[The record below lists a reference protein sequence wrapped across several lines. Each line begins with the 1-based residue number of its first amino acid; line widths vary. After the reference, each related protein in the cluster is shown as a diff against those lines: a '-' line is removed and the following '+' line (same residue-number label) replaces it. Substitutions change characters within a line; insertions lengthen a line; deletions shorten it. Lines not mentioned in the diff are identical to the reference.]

1 VTTAAGKT
9 DGQAPGQTGGQADDE
24 KERLTALGGIAA
36 LSLDALSSVAYGPE
50 AILVVLVAAG
60 ASALKYSL
68 PITGAIVVLL
78 AALVISYRQVIEA
91 FPNGG
96 GAYAV
101 SKTHLGTTPSLVAA
115 ASLTVDYILNA
126 AVGVSAG
133 VEALTAAYPALYGAR
148 VWLCLAVL
156 ALITGANLWGVAE
169 SARLFMVPTLV
180 FIVSIFA
187 VIVIGLVRSHPVV
200 ALDHNLPQ
208 ATDTVGVLL
217 VLKAFASGCSAL
229 TGVEAIAN
237 SVPQFRRPRV
247 KRAQHTEVGLGL
259 LLGGMLIGLGLLIHH
274 WDAVPQ
280 SGTTVL
286 AQLTEGAIGHNA
298 LFYVIQI
305 ITLVLL
311 SLAANTSFAG
321 LPVLAGLLAHDNFL
335 PHVFGLRA
343 DRRVF
348 RYGVI
353 VLAIA
358 AALLLIVVRGDT
370 QALVP
375 LFAVGVFIGFT
386 LSQTGMVKHWYLQRS
401 GSGSAGRSWV
411 YRAIINGVGAVLTF
425 AVTIIELVSKFLA
438 GAWLV
443 AIVIPLL
450 VLMFMAVARAYQRIG
465 AELAIGQVPPHP
477 VKRASLVIVPVTGMS
492 RLTAEGISV
501 AKSLGD
507 DVIAVTVVFTDSD
520 EDQAPEAAF
529 RAQWQSWKPE
539 VQLLTL
545 RSAHRSI
552 AEPIVNYLRLVEAED
567 KYHRLVVLI
576 PEIQPDHPWQAV
588 LHNQRGVI
596 LDRAIRR
603 GTRKVILC
611 RLRYRLETVVDD
623 AAAAAAHAPAPETT
637 EPETTGQKSTE
648 QKLDFSRAPVNH
660 PHGGGVLLVRLG
672 ESGTPSLN
680 HVRDSSWPI
689 PPGLACGAM
698 SLDDIDA
705 RIITALIRDAR
716 ASYAVI
722 GDEVGL
728 SAPAVKRR
736 VDRLRA
742 SGAIAGFTARVD
754 PAALGWTT
762 EAYVELFC
770 GGSTSPEVIAAA
782 VRRHPEVADACT
794 VTGEADALVHI
805 RASDIRHFE
814 QVVERIAAEPF
825 VQRTRSVIVLSR
837 LVERADAF
845 APPAG
850 S

>member
-1 VTTAAGKT
+1 MTTAAGKT
-9 DGQAPGQTGGQADDE
+9 DGQAEGQAAGQVDDDE

-68 PITGAIVVLL
+68 PVTGAIVILL
-78 AALVISYRQVIEA
+78 VALVISYRQVIEA

-101 SKTHLGTTPSLVAA
+101 SKTHLGTTASLVAA

-148 VWLCLAVL
+148 VWLCLGVL

-169 SARLFMVPTLV
+169 SARLFMVPTLA

-200 ALDHNLPQ
+200 PLDHNLPQ

-259 LLGGMLIGLGLLIHH
+259 LLGGMLIGLGMLIRH

-321 LPVLAGLLAHDNFL
+321 LPVLAGLLAKDNFL

-358 AALLLIVVRGDT
+358 AALLLIAVRGDT

-386 LSQTGMVKHWYLQRS
+386 LSQTGMVKHWYLERS
-401 GSGSAGRSWV
+401 RGSSGRSWV
-411 YRAIINGVGAVLTF
+411 YRAIVNGVGAVLTF

-450 VLMFMAVARAYQRIG
+450 VLMFMAVARAYKRIG
-465 AELAIGQVPPHP
+465 AQLAIGQLPPPP
-477 VKRASLVIVPVTGMS
+477 VARASLVIVPVTGMS
-492 RLTAEGISV
+492 RLTAEGIAA

-520 EDQAPEAAF
+520 EDQAPEVSF
-529 RAQWQSWKPE
+529 HDEWQEWNSG

-545 RSAHRSI
+545 RSAHRSL
-552 AEPIVNYLRLVEAED
+552 AEPIVQYLQLVEAED

-576 PEIQPDHPWQAV
+576 PEIQPDRPWQAL
-588 LHNQRGVI
+588 LHNQRGLI

-603 GTRKVILC
+603 GTRRVVLC

-623 AAAAAAHAPAPETT
+623 AAAAAKRTPE
-637 EPETTGQKSTE
+637 ST
-648 QKLDFSRAPVNH
+648 
-660 PHGGGVLLVRLG
+660 
-672 ESGTPSLN
+672 
-680 HVRDSSWPI
+680 
-689 PPGLACGAM
+689 
-698 SLDDIDA
+698 
-705 RIITALIRDAR
+705 
-716 ASYAVI
+716 
-722 GDEVGL
+722 
-728 SAPAVKRR
+728 
-736 VDRLRA
+736 
-742 SGAIAGFTARVD
+742 
-754 PAALGWTT
+754 
-762 EAYVELFC
+762 
-770 GGSTSPEVIAAA
+770 
-782 VRRHPEVADACT
+782 
-794 VTGEADALVHI
+794 
-805 RASDIRHFE
+805 
-814 QVVERIAAEPF
+814 
-825 VQRTRSVIVLSR
+825 
-837 LVERADAF
+837 
-845 APPAG
+845 
-850 S
+850 

>member
-9 DGQAPGQTGGQADDE
+9 GGQAHGAVAGQADDE
-24 KERLTALGGIAA
+24 KDRLTAPGGIAA

-68 PITGAIVVLL
+68 PITGAIVILL

-101 SKTHLGTTPSLVAA
+101 SKTHLGTTASLVAA

-169 SARLFMVPTLV
+169 SARLFMAPTLA

-187 VIVIGLVRSHPVV
+187 VIVIGLVRSHPAVP
-200 ALDHNLPQ
+200 LDHNLAQ
-208 ATDTVGVLL
+208 ATDTVGLLL

-237 SVPQFRRPRV
+237 SVPQFRRPRA

-259 LLGGMLIGLGLLIHH
+259 LLGGMLIGLGILIRH
-274 WDAVPQ
+274 WNVVPH

-298 LFYVIQI
+298 LFYIIQI

-335 PHVFGLRA
+335 PHIFGLRA

-358 AALLLIVVRGDT
+358 AALLLIAVRGDT

-386 LSQTGMVKHWYLQRS
+386 LSQTGMVKHWYLERS
-401 GSGSAGRSWV
+401 RGSTGRSWV

-450 VLMFMAVARAYQRIG
+450 VLMFMAISRAYARI
-465 AELAIGQVPPHP
+465 AAQLAIGQVPPPP

-501 AKSLGD
+501 AKSLSE

-520 EDQAPEAAF
+520 EDPAPEVSF
-529 RAQWQSWKPE
+529 HDEWRAWKPE

-576 PEIQPDHPWQAV
+576 PEIQPDRPWQAL

-596 LDRAIRR
+596 LDHAIRR
-603 GTRKVILC
+603 GTRNVVLC
-611 RLRYRLETVVDD
+611 RLRYRLQTL
-623 AAAAAAHAPAPETT
+623 AAEAAERPPGAE
-637 EPETTGQKSTE
+637 
-648 QKLDFSRAPVNH
+648 LDFLPHAVNQSRR
-660 PHGGGVLLVRLG
+660 GRVLLVRLG

-680 HVRDSSWPI
+680 HVLDLLLAW
-689 PPGLACGAM
+689 GL
-698 SLDDIDA
+698 
-705 RIITALIRDAR
+705 T
-716 ASYAVI
+716 
-722 GDEVGL
+722 
-728 SAPAVKRR
+728 
-736 VDRLRA
+736 LRM
-742 SGAIAGFTARVD
+742 
-754 PAALGWTT
+754 
-762 EAYVELFC
+762 
-770 GGSTSPEVIAAA
+770 GGSRP
-782 VRRHPEVADACT
+782 HPPW
-794 VTGEADALVHI
+794 
-805 RASDIRHFE
+805 RP
-814 QVVERIAAEPF
+814 PF
-825 VQRTRSVIVLSR
+825 P
-837 LVERADAF
+837 
-845 APPAG
+845 PPAG
-850 S
+850 ASMWGNEPG